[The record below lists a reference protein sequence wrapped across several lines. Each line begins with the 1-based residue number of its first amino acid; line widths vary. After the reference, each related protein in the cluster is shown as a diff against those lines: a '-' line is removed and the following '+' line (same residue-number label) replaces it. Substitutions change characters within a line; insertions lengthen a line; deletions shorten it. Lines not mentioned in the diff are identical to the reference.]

1 MTDQQRAQAILLY
14 NLYAKE
20 LFQYAYGSVSD
31 QRYAED
37 LVQTAFAVLCEA
49 LEQETV
55 VQYWR
60 AWLYAVVRNTIL
72 SNRRRQRHEVF
83 LEDMDAASLSLEL
96 ESLLPD
102 GVEFPVGLKRSERDI
117 IRLRVLEDRS
127 YQEIAALLHTT
138 EEAARKRFSRA
149 AAHCRKLMQ
158 K

>member
-72 SNRRRQRHEVF
+72 SPHSSVYSARQ
-83 LEDMDAASLSLEL
+83 DTLSRILRVI
-96 ESLLPD
+96 LPFC
-102 GVEFPVGLKRSERDI
+102 GARSTFPVCLGKRT
-117 IRLRVLEDRS
+117 LREYFPCRMNNS
-127 YQEIAALLHTT
+127 PFPIFWT
-138 EEAARKRFSRA
+138 EAPR
-149 AAHCRKLMQ
+149 
-158 K
+158 